1 MKKITKLIAVL
12 LLLVTFSSNAQ
23 VRTNLN
29 NTEKITTKGKFN
41 KMYKTPIDFEVPK
54 KDIKELLDK
63 EKREYASTNE
73 DKPFRLATAIP
84 VDIDIAKLV
93 NWSFENEFAYGKF
106 SIRLNGALSSSINFD
121 KFDLPIN
128 SEMYVYN

>member
-12 LLLVTFSSNAQ
+12 LLLVTFFSANAQ

-29 NTEKITTKGKFN
+29 NAEKITTKGKFN
-41 KMYKTPIDFEVPK
+41 KAYRTSIDFEVPK
-54 KDIKELLDK
+54 KDIKELLEK

-84 VDIDIAKLV
+84 VNIDIAKLA
-93 NWSFENEFAYGKF
+93 NWSF
-106 SIRLNGALSSSINFD
+106 
-121 KFDLPIN
+121 
-128 SEMYVYN
+128 